1 MKKIL
6 SLLLCPCLL
15 FSAAALAEDTAA
27 AELQDTDVLATVNGT
42 ELTWADVEPVYD
54 SLVSSYGNYYDLTDS
69 ANVELFRAVAMQ
81 NKINEVIM
89 QAKIAELGIALTDE
103 EAADAENDAQT
114 DWDNAISNYISQ
126 QHSELTDESSQEDK
140 DAANAEAVQ
149 YYNDLGYSPESLKE
163 NYKLY
168 ALYDKLEA
176 TIVQDVTV
184 TDEEVEALYQ
194 ELVESDRALY
204 ENDIAAYV
212 DYNNYVDQMAM
223 YAMYDGTDSSMDY
236 AWYRPAGF
244 RAVKHRLLPVDDEL
258 MKNYQDLQARLEEQV
273 EAAEDTEDTVA
284 AEETAAAD
292 ATAEPTAE
300 ETAAADATAE
310 PTAEPVTQEQVDEAK
325 AAILAS
331 IADKIDEIY
340 AKIDEGVDFDE
351 LIAEYGVKED
361 GTASDPGMTSEPY
374 KTSGY
379 EVSSAS
385 TNYVAPFVEAA
396 FSVENVGDVSAPY
409 ISSYGVHIV
418 KYIADIPAGPI
429 EMTEEQREAK
439 RTELLT
445 SKQNELYTAT
455 MDQWNQEADITFT
468 GLTPS
473 YADIE
478 AREAAAAEE
487 AGAAA
492 SDETAADDAAAD
504 DASGED
510 NAADGE

>member
-6 SLLLCPCLL
+6 SLLLCLCLL

-42 ELTWADVEPVYD
+42 ELTWADVAPVYD

-103 EAADAENDAQT
+103 EAAAAEEDAQS
-114 DWDNAISNYISQ
+114 DWDNAISSSISQ
-126 QHSELTDESSQEDK
+126 QHSDLTDESSQEDK

-149 YYNDLGYSPESLKE
+149 YFNDLGYSPESLKE
-163 NYKLY
+163 NYKQY

-223 YAMYDGTDSSMDY
+223 YAMYYGTDSSMDY

-244 RAVKHRLLPVDDEL
+244 RAVKHILLPVDAEL
-258 MKNYQDLQARLEEQV
+258 MQTYQDLQARLEEQV
-273 EAAEDTEDTVA
+273 ESETEGDEESAAA
-284 AEETAAAD
+284 AAATEETADAE
-292 ATAEPTAE
+292 ATAEPTE
-300 ETAAADATAE
+300 
-310 PTAEPVTQEQVDEAK
+310 EPVTQEQVDEAK

-331 IADKIDEIY
+331 IAEKIDEIY
-340 AKIDEGVDFDE
+340 AKIEEGVDFDE
-351 LIAEYGVKED
+351 LIAEYGVNED

-396 FSVENVGDVSAPY
+396 FSVDNVGDVSAPY

-429 EMTEEQREAK
+429 EMTEAQREAK

-455 MDQWNQEADITFT
+455 MDQWNQEADITYT

-478 AREAAAAEE
+478 AREAAAAE
-487 AGAAA
+487 AAA
-492 SDETAADDAAAD
+492 ATADDTAADDTTAD
-504 DASGED
+504 DT
-510 NAADGE
+510 AADGE

>member
-6 SLLLCPCLL
+6 SLLLCLCLL

-42 ELTWADVEPVYD
+42 ELTWADVAPVYD

-103 EAADAENDAQT
+103 EAAAAEEDAQS
-114 DWDNAISNYISQ
+114 DWDNAISSYISQ
-126 QHSELTDESSQEDK
+126 QHSDLTDESSQEDK

-149 YYNDLGYSPESLKE
+149 YFNDLGYSPESLKE
-163 NYKLY
+163 NYKQY

-194 ELVESDRALY
+194 ELVESDRTLY

-223 YAMYDGTDSSMDY
+223 YAMYYGTDSSMDY

-244 RAVKHRLLPVDDEL
+244 RAVKHILLPVDAEL
-258 MKNYQDLQARLEEQV
+258 MQTYQDLQARLEEQV
-273 EAAEDTEDTVA
+273 ESETEGDEESAAA
-284 AEETAAAD
+284 AAATEETADAE
-292 ATAEPTAE
+292 ATAEPTE
-300 ETAAADATAE
+300 
-310 PTAEPVTQEQVDEAK
+310 EPVTQEQVDEAK

-340 AKIDEGVDFDE
+340 AKIEEGVDFDE
-351 LIAEYGVKED
+351 LIAEYGVNED

-396 FSVENVGDVSAPY
+396 FSVDNVGDVSAPY

-429 EMTEEQREAK
+429 EMTEAQREAK

-455 MDQWNQEADITFT
+455 MDQWNQEA
-468 GLTPS
+468 
-473 YADIE
+473 
-478 AREAAAAEE
+478 
-487 AGAAA
+487 
-492 SDETAADDAAAD
+492 
-504 DASGED
+504 
-510 NAADGE
+510 

>member
-6 SLLLCPCLL
+6 SLLLCLCLL

-114 DWDNAISNYISQ
+114 DWDNAISSYISQ
-126 QHSELTDESSQEDK
+126 QHSDLTDESSQEDK

-149 YYNDLGYSPESLKE
+149 YFNDLGYSPESLKE

-223 YAMYDGTDSSMDY
+223 YAMYYGTDSSMDY

-244 RAVKHRLLPVDDEL
+244 RAVKHILLPVDDEL

-284 AEETAAAD
+284 
-292 ATAEPTAE
+292 AE

-492 SDETAADDAAAD
+492 SNETAADDAAAD

>member
-6 SLLLCPCLL
+6 SLLLCLCLL

-42 ELTWADVEPVYD
+42 ELTWADVAPVYD

-103 EAADAENDAQT
+103 EAAAAEEDAQS
-114 DWDNAISNYISQ
+114 DWDNAISSYISQ
-126 QHSELTDESSQEDK
+126 QHSDLTDESSQEDK

-149 YYNDLGYSPESLKE
+149 YFNDLGYSPESLKE
-163 NYKLY
+163 NYKQY

-194 ELVESDRALY
+194 ELVESDRTLY

-223 YAMYDGTDSSMDY
+223 YAMYYGTDSSMDY

-244 RAVKHRLLPVDDEL
+244 RAVKHILLPVDAEL
-258 MKNYQDLQARLEEQV
+258 MQTYQDLQARLEEQV
-273 EAAEDTEDTVA
+273 ESATEGDEESAAA
-284 AEETAAAD
+284 AEETADAE
-292 ATAEPTAE
+292 ATAEPTE
-300 ETAAADATAE
+300 
-310 PTAEPVTQEQVDEAK
+310 EPVTQEQVDEAK

-340 AKIDEGVDFDE
+340 AKIEEGVDFDE
-351 LIAEYGVKED
+351 LIAEYGVNED

-396 FSVENVGDVSAPY
+396 FSVDNVGDVSAPY

-429 EMTEEQREAK
+429 EMTEAQREAK

-455 MDQWNQEADITFT
+455 MDQWNQEADITYT

-487 AGAAA
+487 AAATA
-492 SDETAADDAAAD
+492 DDTAADDTTAD
-504 DASGED
+504 EGTT
-510 NAADGE
+510 DGE

>member
-6 SLLLCPCLL
+6 SLLLCLCLL

-42 ELTWADVEPVYD
+42 ELTWADVAPVYD

-103 EAADAENDAQT
+103 EAAAAEEDAQS
-114 DWDNAISNYISQ
+114 DWDNAISSYISQ
-126 QHSELTDESSQEDK
+126 QHSDLTDESSQEDN

-149 YYNDLGYSPESLKE
+149 YFNDLGYSPESLKE
-163 NYKLY
+163 NYKQY

-223 YAMYDGTDSSMDY
+223 YAMYYGTDSSMDY

-244 RAVKHRLLPVDDEL
+244 RAVKHILLPVDDEL
-258 MKNYQDLQARLEEQV
+258 MQTYQDLQARLEEQV
-273 EAAEDTEDTVA
+273 ESATEGDEESAAA
-284 AEETAAAD
+284 AEETADAE
-292 ATAEPTAE
+292 ATAEPTE
-300 ETAAADATAE
+300 
-310 PTAEPVTQEQVDEAK
+310 EPVTQEQVDEAK

-340 AKIDEGVDFDE
+340 AKIEEGVDFDE
-351 LIAEYGVKED
+351 LIAEYGVNED

-396 FSVENVGDVSAPY
+396 FSVDNVGDVSAPY

-418 KYIADIPAGPI
+418 KYIANIPAGPI
-429 EMTEEQREAK
+429 EMTEAQREAK

-455 MDQWNQEADITFT
+455 MDQWNQEADITYT

-478 AREAAAAEE
+478 AREAAAAE
-487 AGAAA
+487 AAA
-492 SDETAADDAAAD
+492 ATADDTAADDTTAD
-504 DASGED
+504 EGTT
-510 NAADGE
+510 DGE

>member
-6 SLLLCPCLL
+6 SLLLCLCLL

-27 AELQDTDVLATVNGT
+27 TELQDTDVLATVNGT
-42 ELTWADVEPVYD
+42 ELTWADVAPVYD

-103 EAADAENDAQT
+103 EAAAAEEDAQS
-114 DWDNAISNYISQ
+114 DWDNAISSYISQ
-126 QHSELTDESSQEDK
+126 QHSDLTDESSQEDK

-149 YYNDLGYSPESLKE
+149 YFNDLGYSPESLKE
-163 NYKLY
+163 NYKQY

-194 ELVESDRALY
+194 ELVESDRTLY

-212 DYNNYVDQMAM
+212 DYNNYVDQMAT
-223 YAMYDGTDSSMDY
+223 YAMYYGTDSSMDY

-244 RAVKHRLLPVDDEL
+244 RAVKHILLPVDDEL
-258 MKNYQDLQARLEEQV
+258 MQTYQDLQARLEEQV
-273 EAAEDTEDTVA
+273 ESATEGDEESAAA
-284 AEETAAAD
+284 AEETADAE
-292 ATAEPTAE
+292 ATAEPTE
-300 ETAAADATAE
+300 
-310 PTAEPVTQEQVDEAK
+310 EPVTQEQVDEAK

-340 AKIDEGVDFDE
+340 AKIEEGVDFDE
-351 LIAEYGVKED
+351 LIAEYGVNED

-396 FSVENVGDVSAPY
+396 FSVDNVGDVSAPY

-429 EMTEEQREAK
+429 EMTEAQREAK

-455 MDQWNQEADITFT
+455 MDQWNQEADITYT

-478 AREAAAAEE
+478 AREAAAAE
-487 AGAAA
+487 AAA
-492 SDETAADDAAAD
+492 ATADDTAADDTTAD
-504 DASGED
+504 EGTT
-510 NAADGE
+510 DGE

>member
-6 SLLLCPCLL
+6 SLLLCLCLL

-114 DWDNAISNYISQ
+114 DWDTAISNYISQ

-223 YAMYDGTDSSMDY
+223 YAMYYGTDSSMDY

-244 RAVKHRLLPVDDEL
+244 RAVKHILLPVDDEL
-258 MKNYQDLQARLEEQV
+258 MKNYQDLQARLE
-273 EAAEDTEDTVA
+273 
-284 AEETAAAD
+284 
-292 ATAEPTAE
+292 
-300 ETAAADATAE
+300 
-310 PTAEPVTQEQVDEAK
+310 EQVDEAK

>member
-6 SLLLCPCLL
+6 SLLLCLCLL

-42 ELTWADVEPVYD
+42 ELTWADVAPVYD

-103 EAADAENDAQT
+103 EAAAAEEDAQS
-114 DWDNAISNYISQ
+114 DWDNAISSYISQ
-126 QHSELTDESSQEDK
+126 QHSDLTDESSQEDK

-149 YYNDLGYSPESLKE
+149 YFNDLGYSPESLKE
-163 NYKLY
+163 NYKQY

-194 ELVESDRALY
+194 ELVESDRTLY

-212 DYNNYVDQMAM
+212 DYNNYVDQMAT
-223 YAMYDGTDSSMDY
+223 YAMYYGTDSSMDY

-244 RAVKHRLLPVDDEL
+244 RAVKHILLPVDDEL
-258 MKNYQDLQARLEEQV
+258 MQTYQDLQARLEEQV
-273 EAAEDTEDTVA
+273 EAATEGDEESAAA
-284 AEETAAAD
+284 AEETADAE
-292 ATAEPTAE
+292 ATAEPTE
-300 ETAAADATAE
+300 
-310 PTAEPVTQEQVDEAK
+310 EPVTQEQVDEAK

-340 AKIDEGVDFDE
+340 AKIEEGVDFDE
-351 LIAEYGVKED
+351 LIAEYGVNED

-396 FSVENVGDVSAPY
+396 FSVDNVGDVSAPY

-429 EMTEEQREAK
+429 EMTEAQREAK

-455 MDQWNQEADITFT
+455 MDQWNQEADITYT

-487 AGAAA
+487 AAATA
-492 SDETAADDAAAD
+492 DDTAADDTTAD
-504 DASGED
+504 EGTT
-510 NAADGE
+510 DGE

>member
-6 SLLLCPCLL
+6 SLLLCLCLL

-42 ELTWADVEPVYD
+42 ELTWADVAPVYD

-103 EAADAENDAQT
+103 EAAAAEEDAQS
-114 DWDNAISNYISQ
+114 DWDNAISSYISQ
-126 QHSELTDESSQEDK
+126 QHSDLTDENSQEDK

-149 YYNDLGYSPESLKE
+149 YFNDLGYSPESLKE
-163 NYKLY
+163 NYKQY

-223 YAMYDGTDSSMDY
+223 YAMYYGTDSSMDY

-244 RAVKHRLLPVDDEL
+244 RAVKHILLPVDAEL
-258 MKNYQDLQARLEEQV
+258 MQTYQDLQARLEEQV
-273 EAAEDTEDTVA
+273 ESETEGDEESAAA
-284 AEETAAAD
+284 AAATEETADAE
-292 ATAEPTAE
+292 ATAEPTE
-300 ETAAADATAE
+300 
-310 PTAEPVTQEQVDEAK
+310 EPVTQEQVDEAK

-340 AKIDEGVDFDE
+340 AKIEEGVDFDE
-351 LIAEYGVKED
+351 LIAEYGVNED

-396 FSVENVGDVSAPY
+396 FSVDNVGDVSAPY

-429 EMTEEQREAK
+429 EMTEAQREAK

-455 MDQWNQEADITFT
+455 MDQWNQEADITYT

-478 AREAAAAEE
+478 AREAAAAE
-487 AGAAA
+487 AAA
-492 SDETAADDAAAD
+492 ATADDTAADDTTAD
-504 DASGED
+504 DT
-510 NAADGE
+510 AADGE

>member
-6 SLLLCPCLL
+6 SLLLCLCLL

-114 DWDNAISNYISQ
+114 DWDTAISNYISQ

-223 YAMYDGTDSSMDY
+223 YAMYYGTDSSMDY

-244 RAVKHRLLPVDDEL
+244 RAVKHILLLPSEEAQTEL
-258 MKNYQDLQARLEEQV
+258 DSLNSQLS
-273 EAAEDTEDTVA
+273 AAETDEDK
-284 AEETAAAD
+284 AEIQAQID
-292 ATAEPTAE
+292 AIFAEMEPTVE
-300 ETAAADATAE
+300 
-310 PTAEPVTQEQVDEAK
+310 
-325 AAILAS
+325 
-331 IADKIDEIY
+331 EIY
-340 AKIDEGVDFDE
+340 ARIEAGEDFDA
-351 LIAEYGVKED
+351 LIEEYGQ
-361 GTASDPGMTSEPY
+361 DPGMQ
-374 KTSGY
+374 SGDSAENGY
-379 EVSSAS
+379 YVSADS
-385 TNYVAPFVEAA
+385 TAWVQEFTDGAMSIPEIGGVSDPVRSSYGIHIIKY
-396 FSVENVGDVSAPY
+396 VGDVASGATDF
-409 ISSYGVHIV
+409 
-418 KYIADIPAGPI
+418 ADV
-429 EMTEEQREAK
+429 ETTLRETLLSTLTEEAYSAALTEWVEAVHPEYYPE
-439 RTELLT
+439 RVL
-445 SKQNELYTAT
+445 
-455 MDQWNQEADITFT
+455 
-468 GLTPS
+468 
-473 YADIE
+473 
-478 AREAAAAEE
+478 
-487 AGAAA
+487 
-492 SDETAADDAAAD
+492 
-504 DASGED
+504 
-510 NAADGE
+510 

>member
-1 MKKIL
+1 M
-6 SLLLCPCLL
+6 
-15 FSAAALAEDTAA
+15 
-27 AELQDTDVLATVNGT
+27 
-42 ELTWADVEPVYD
+42 
-54 SLVSSYGNYYDLTDS
+54 
-69 ANVELFRAVAMQ
+69 
-81 NKINEVIM
+81 
-89 QAKIAELGIALTDE
+89 
-103 EAADAENDAQT
+103 
-114 DWDNAISNYISQ
+114 
-126 QHSELTDESSQEDK
+126 
-140 DAANAEAVQ
+140 
-149 YYNDLGYSPESLKE
+149 
-163 NYKLY
+163 
-168 ALYDKLEA
+168 
-176 TIVQDVTV
+176 

-223 YAMYDGTDSSMDY
+223 YAMYYGTDSSMDY

-244 RAVKHRLLPVDDEL
+244 RAVKHILLPVDAEL
-258 MKNYQDLQARLEEQV
+258 MQTYQDLQARLEEQV
-273 EAAEDTEDTVA
+273 ESETEGDEESAAA
-284 AEETAAAD
+284 AAATEETADAE
-292 ATAEPTAE
+292 ATAEPTE
-300 ETAAADATAE
+300 
-310 PTAEPVTQEQVDEAK
+310 EPVTQEQVDEAK

-340 AKIDEGVDFDE
+340 AKIEEGVDFDE
-351 LIAEYGVKED
+351 LIAEYGVNED

-396 FSVENVGDVSAPY
+396 FSVDNVGDVSAPY

-429 EMTEEQREAK
+429 EMTEAQREAK

-455 MDQWNQEADITFT
+455 MDQWNQEADITYT

-478 AREAAAAEE
+478 AREAAAAE
-487 AGAAA
+487 AAA
-492 SDETAADDAAAD
+492 ATADDTAADDTTAD
-504 DASGED
+504 DT
-510 NAADGE
+510 AADGE

>member
-6 SLLLCPCLL
+6 SLLLCLCLL

-42 ELTWADVEPVYD
+42 ELTWADVAPVYD

-103 EAADAENDAQT
+103 EAAAAEEDAQS
-114 DWDNAISNYISQ
+114 DWDNAISSYISQ
-126 QHSELTDESSQEDK
+126 QHSDLTDESSQEDK

-149 YYNDLGYSPESLKE
+149 YFNDLGYSPESLKE
-163 NYKLY
+163 NYKQY

-194 ELVESDRALY
+194 ELVESDRTLY

-223 YAMYDGTDSSMDY
+223 YAMYYGTDSSMDY

-244 RAVKHRLLPVDDEL
+244 RAVKHILLPVDAEL
-258 MKNYQDLQARLEEQV
+258 MQTYQDLQARLEEQV
-273 EAAEDTEDTVA
+273 ESATEGDEESAAA
-284 AEETAAAD
+284 AEETADAE
-292 ATAEPTAE
+292 ATAEPTE
-300 ETAAADATAE
+300 
-310 PTAEPVTQEQVDEAK
+310 EPVTQEQVDEAK

-340 AKIDEGVDFDE
+340 AKIEEGVDFDE
-351 LIAEYGVKED
+351 LIAEYGVNED

-396 FSVENVGDVSAPY
+396 FSVDNVGDVSAPY

-429 EMTEEQREAK
+429 EMTEAQREAK

-455 MDQWNQEADITFT
+455 MDQWNQEADITYT

-478 AREAAAAEE
+478 AREAAAAE
-487 AGAAA
+487 AAA
-492 SDETAADDAAAD
+492 ATADDTAADDTTAD
-504 DASGED
+504 DT
-510 NAADGE
+510 AADGE

>member
-6 SLLLCPCLL
+6 SLLLCLCLL

-42 ELTWADVEPVYD
+42 ELTWADVAPVYD

-103 EAADAENDAQT
+103 EAAAAEEDAQS
-114 DWDNAISNYISQ
+114 DWDNAISSYISQ
-126 QHSELTDESSQEDK
+126 QHSDLTDESSQEDK

-149 YYNDLGYSPESLKE
+149 YFNDLGYSPESLKE
-163 NYKLY
+163 NYKQY

-223 YAMYDGTDSSMDY
+223 YAMYYGTDSSMDY

-244 RAVKHRLLPVDDEL
+244 RAVKHILLPVDAEL
-258 MKNYQDLQARLEEQV
+258 MQTYQDLQARLEEQV
-273 EAAEDTEDTVA
+273 ESETEGDEESAAAAAAA
-284 AEETAAAD
+284 AEETADAE
-292 ATAEPTAE
+292 ATAEPTE
-300 ETAAADATAE
+300 
-310 PTAEPVTQEQVDEAK
+310 EPVTQEQVDEAK

-340 AKIDEGVDFDE
+340 AKIEEGVDFDE
-351 LIAEYGVKED
+351 LIAEYGVNED

-396 FSVENVGDVSAPY
+396 FSVDNVGDVSAPY

-429 EMTEEQREAK
+429 EMTEAQREAK

-455 MDQWNQEADITFT
+455 MDQWNQEADITYT

-487 AGAAA
+487 AAATA
-492 SDETAADDAAAD
+492 DDTAADDTTAD
-504 DASGED
+504 DT
-510 NAADGE
+510 AADGE

>member
-6 SLLLCPCLL
+6 SLLLCLCLL

-42 ELTWADVEPVYD
+42 ELTWADVAPVYD

-103 EAADAENDAQT
+103 EAAAAEEDAQS
-114 DWDNAISNYISQ
+114 DWDNAISSYISQ
-126 QHSELTDESSQEDK
+126 QHSDLTDESSQEDK

-149 YYNDLGYSPESLKE
+149 YFNDLGYSPESLKE
-163 NYKLY
+163 NYKQY

-194 ELVESDRALY
+194 ELVESDRTLY

-223 YAMYDGTDSSMDY
+223 YAMYYGTDSSMDY

-244 RAVKHRLLPVDDEL
+244 RAVKHILLPVDAEL
-258 MKNYQDLQARLEEQV
+258 MQTYQDLQARLEEQV
-273 EAAEDTEDTVA
+273 ESETEGDEESAAAA
-284 AEETAAAD
+284 AEETADAE
-292 ATAEPTAE
+292 ATAEPTE
-300 ETAAADATAE
+300 
-310 PTAEPVTQEQVDEAK
+310 EPVTQEQVDEAK

-340 AKIDEGVDFDE
+340 AKIEEGVDFDE
-351 LIAEYGVKED
+351 LIAEYGVNED

-396 FSVENVGDVSAPY
+396 FSVDNVGDVSAPY

-429 EMTEEQREAK
+429 EMTEAQREAK

-455 MDQWNQEADITFT
+455 MDQWNQEADITYT

-487 AGAAA
+487 AAATA
-492 SDETAADDAAAD
+492 DDTAADDTTAD
-504 DASGED
+504 EGTT
-510 NAADGE
+510 DGE

>member
-6 SLLLCPCLL
+6 SLLLCLCLL

-42 ELTWADVEPVYD
+42 ELTWADVAPVYD

-103 EAADAENDAQT
+103 EAAAAEEDAQS
-114 DWDNAISNYISQ
+114 DWDNAISSYISQ
-126 QHSELTDESSQEDK
+126 QHSDLTDESSQEDK

-149 YYNDLGYSPESLKE
+149 YFNDLGYSPESLKE
-163 NYKLY
+163 NYKQY

-194 ELVESDRALY
+194 ELVESDRTLY

-223 YAMYDGTDSSMDY
+223 YAMYYGTDSSMDY

-244 RAVKHRLLPVDDEL
+244 RAVKHILLPVDTEL
-258 MKNYQDLQARLEEQV
+258 MQTYQDLQARLEEQV
-273 EAAEDTEDTVA
+273 ESATEGDEESAAAAAAA
-284 AEETAAAD
+284 AEETADAE
-292 ATAEPTAE
+292 ATAEPTE
-300 ETAAADATAE
+300 
-310 PTAEPVTQEQVDEAK
+310 EPVTQEQVDEAK

-340 AKIDEGVDFDE
+340 AKIEEGVDFDE
-351 LIAEYGVKED
+351 LIAEYGVNED

-396 FSVENVGDVSAPY
+396 FSVDNVGDVSAPY

-429 EMTEEQREAK
+429 EMTEAQREAK

-455 MDQWNQEADITFT
+455 MDQWNQEAVVFT
-468 GLTPS
+468 GLIPS

-478 AREAAAAEE
+478 AREAAAAE
-487 AGAAA
+487 AAA
-492 SDETAADDAAAD
+492 ATADDTAADDTTAD
-504 DASGED
+504 DT
-510 NAADGE
+510 AADGE

>member
-6 SLLLCPCLL
+6 SLLLCLCLL

-42 ELTWADVEPVYD
+42 ELTWADVAPVYD

-103 EAADAENDAQT
+103 EAAAAEEDAQS
-114 DWDNAISNYISQ
+114 DWDNAISSYISQ
-126 QHSELTDESSQEDK
+126 QHSDLTDESSQEDK

-149 YYNDLGYSPESLKE
+149 YFNDLGYSPESLKE
-163 NYKLY
+163 NYKQY

-194 ELVESDRALY
+194 ELVESDRTLY

-223 YAMYDGTDSSMDY
+223 YAMYYGTDSSMDY

-244 RAVKHRLLPVDDEL
+244 RAVKHILLPVDDEL
-258 MKNYQDLQARLEEQV
+258 MQTYQDLQARLEEQV
-273 EAAEDTEDTVA
+273 ESETEGDEESAAA
-284 AEETAAAD
+284 AEETADAE
-292 ATAEPTAE
+292 ATAEPTE
-300 ETAAADATAE
+300 
-310 PTAEPVTQEQVDEAK
+310 EPVTQEQVDEAK

-340 AKIDEGVDFDE
+340 AKIEEGVDFDE
-351 LIAEYGVKED
+351 LIAEYGVNED

-396 FSVENVGDVSAPY
+396 FSVDNVGDVSAPY

-429 EMTEEQREAK
+429 EMTEAQREAK

-455 MDQWNQEADITFT
+455 MDQWNQEADITYT

-478 AREAAAAEE
+478 AREAAAAE
-487 AGAAA
+487 AAA
-492 SDETAADDAAAD
+492 ATADDTAADDTTAD
-504 DASGED
+504 DT
-510 NAADGE
+510 AADGE

>member
-6 SLLLCPCLL
+6 SLLLCLCLL

-223 YAMYDGTDSSMDY
+223 YAMY
-236 AWYRPAGF
+236 
-244 RAVKHRLLPVDDEL
+244 
-258 MKNYQDLQARLEEQV
+258 
-273 EAAEDTEDTVA
+273 
-284 AEETAAAD
+284 
-292 ATAEPTAE
+292 
-300 ETAAADATAE
+300 
-310 PTAEPVTQEQVDEAK
+310 
-325 AAILAS
+325 
-331 IADKIDEIY
+331 
-340 AKIDEGVDFDE
+340 
-351 LIAEYGVKED
+351 
-361 GTASDPGMTSEPY
+361 
-374 KTSGY
+374 
-379 EVSSAS
+379 
-385 TNYVAPFVEAA
+385 
-396 FSVENVGDVSAPY
+396 
-409 ISSYGVHIV
+409 
-418 KYIADIPAGPI
+418 
-429 EMTEEQREAK
+429 
-439 RTELLT
+439 
-445 SKQNELYTAT
+445 
-455 MDQWNQEADITFT
+455 
-468 GLTPS
+468 
-473 YADIE
+473 
-478 AREAAAAEE
+478 
-487 AGAAA
+487 
-492 SDETAADDAAAD
+492 
-504 DASGED
+504 
-510 NAADGE
+510 

>member
-6 SLLLCPCLL
+6 SLLLCLCLL

-42 ELTWADVEPVYD
+42 ELTWADVAPVYD

-103 EAADAENDAQT
+103 EAAAAEEDAQS
-114 DWDNAISNYISQ
+114 DWDNAISSYISQ
-126 QHSELTDESSQEDK
+126 QHSDLTDESSQEDK

-149 YYNDLGYSPESLKE
+149 YFNDLGYSPESLKE
-163 NYKLY
+163 NYKQY

-223 YAMYDGTDSSMDY
+223 YAMYYGTDSSMDY

-244 RAVKHRLLPVDDEL
+244 RAVKHILLPVDAEL
-258 MKNYQDLQARLEEQV
+258 MQTYQDLQARLEEQV
-273 EAAEDTEDTVA
+273 ESATEGDEESAAAAAAA
-284 AEETAAAD
+284 AEETADAE
-292 ATAEPTAE
+292 ATAEPTE
-300 ETAAADATAE
+300 
-310 PTAEPVTQEQVDEAK
+310 EPVTQEQVDEAK

-340 AKIDEGVDFDE
+340 AKIEEGVDFDE

-396 FSVENVGDVSAPY
+396 FSVDNVGDVSAPY

-455 MDQWNQEADITFT
+455 MDQWNQEADITYT

-478 AREAAAAEE
+478 AREAAAAE
-487 AGAAA
+487 AAA
-492 SDETAADDAAAD
+492 TTADDTAADDTTAD
-504 DASGED
+504 DT
-510 NAADGE
+510 AADGE

>member
-6 SLLLCPCLL
+6 SLLLCLCLL

-42 ELTWADVEPVYD
+42 ELTWADVAPVYD

-103 EAADAENDAQT
+103 EAAAAEEDAQS
-114 DWDNAISNYISQ
+114 DWDNAISSYISQ
-126 QHSELTDESSQEDK
+126 QHSDLTDESSQEDK

-149 YYNDLGYSPESLKE
+149 YFNDLGYSPESLKE
-163 NYKLY
+163 NYKQY

-194 ELVESDRALY
+194 ELVESDRTLY

-223 YAMYDGTDSSMDY
+223 YAMYYGTDSSMDY

-244 RAVKHRLLPVDDEL
+244 RAVKHILLPVDAEL
-258 MKNYQDLQARLEEQV
+258 MQTYQDLQARLEEQV
-273 EAAEDTEDTVA
+273 ESATEGDEESAAAA
-284 AEETAAAD
+284 AEETADAE
-292 ATAEPTAE
+292 ATAEPTE
-300 ETAAADATAE
+300 
-310 PTAEPVTQEQVDEAK
+310 EPVTQEQVDEAK

-340 AKIDEGVDFDE
+340 AKIEEGVDFDE
-351 LIAEYGVKED
+351 LIAEYGVNED

-396 FSVENVGDVSAPY
+396 FSVDNVGDVSAPY

-429 EMTEEQREAK
+429 EMTEAQREAK

-455 MDQWNQEADITFT
+455 MDQWNQEADITYT

-478 AREAAAAEE
+478 AREAAAAE
-487 AGAAA
+487 AAA
-492 SDETAADDAAAD
+492 ANADDTADDAAAD
-504 DASGED
+504 EGAT
-510 NAADGE
+510 DGE

>member
-6 SLLLCPCLL
+6 SLLLCLCLL

-42 ELTWADVEPVYD
+42 ELTWADVAPVYD

-103 EAADAENDAQT
+103 EAAAAEEDAQS
-114 DWDNAISNYISQ
+114 DWDNAISSYISQ
-126 QHSELTDESSQEDK
+126 QHSDLTDESSQEDK

-149 YYNDLGYSPESLKE
+149 YFNDLGYSPESLKE
-163 NYKLY
+163 NYKQY

-223 YAMYDGTDSSMDY
+223 YAMYYGTDSSMDY

-244 RAVKHRLLPVDDEL
+244 RAVKHILLPVDAEL
-258 MKNYQDLQARLEEQV
+258 MQTYQDLQARLEEQV
-273 EAAEDTEDTVA
+273 ESETEGDEESAAA
-284 AEETAAAD
+284 AEETADAE
-292 ATAEPTAE
+292 ATAEPTE
-300 ETAAADATAE
+300 
-310 PTAEPVTQEQVDEAK
+310 EPVTQEQVDEAK

-340 AKIDEGVDFDE
+340 AKIEEGVDFDE
-351 LIAEYGVKED
+351 LIAEYGVNED
-361 GTASDPGMTSEPY
+361 GTASDPGMTSDPY

-396 FSVENVGDVSAPY
+396 FSVDNVGDVSAPY

-429 EMTEEQREAK
+429 EMTEAQREAK

-455 MDQWNQEADITFT
+455 MDQWNQEADITYT

-478 AREAAAAEE
+478 AREAAAAE
-487 AGAAA
+487 AAA
-492 SDETAADDAAAD
+492 ATADDTAADDTTAD
-504 DASGED
+504 EGTT
-510 NAADGE
+510 DGE

>member
-6 SLLLCPCLL
+6 SLLLCLCLL

-42 ELTWADVEPVYD
+42 ELTWADVAPVYD

-103 EAADAENDAQT
+103 EAAAAEEDAQS
-114 DWDNAISNYISQ
+114 DWDNAISSYISQ
-126 QHSELTDESSQEDK
+126 QHSDLTDESSQEDK

-149 YYNDLGYSPESLKE
+149 YFNDLGYSPESLKE
-163 NYKLY
+163 NYKQY

-223 YAMYDGTDSSMDY
+223 YAMYYGTDSSMDY

-244 RAVKHRLLPVDDEL
+244 RAVKHILLPVDAEL
-258 MKNYQDLQARLEEQV
+258 MQTYQDLQARLEEQV
-273 EAAEDTEDTVA
+273 ESETEGDEESAAA
-284 AEETAAAD
+284 AAATEETADAE
-292 ATAEPTAE
+292 ATAEPTE
-300 ETAAADATAE
+300 
-310 PTAEPVTQEQVDEAK
+310 EPVTQEQVDEAK

-340 AKIDEGVDFDE
+340 AKIEEGVDFDE
-351 LIAEYGVKED
+351 LIAEYGVNED

-396 FSVENVGDVSAPY
+396 FSVDNVGDVSAPY

-429 EMTEEQREAK
+429 EMTEAQREAK

-455 MDQWNQEADITFT
+455 MDQWNQEADITYT

-487 AGAAA
+487 AAATA
-492 SDETAADDAAAD
+492 DDTAADDTTAD
-504 DASGED
+504 DT
-510 NAADGE
+510 AADGE

>member
-6 SLLLCPCLL
+6 SLLLCLCLL

-42 ELTWADVEPVYD
+42 ELTWADVAPVYD

-103 EAADAENDAQT
+103 EAAAAEEDAQS
-114 DWDNAISNYISQ
+114 DWDNAISSYISQ
-126 QHSELTDESSQEDK
+126 QHSDLTDESSQEDK

-149 YYNDLGYSPESLKE
+149 YFNDLGYSPESLKE
-163 NYKLY
+163 NYKQY

-223 YAMYDGTDSSMDY
+223 YAMYYGTDSSMDY

-244 RAVKHRLLPVDDEL
+244 RAVKHILLPVDAEL
-258 MKNYQDLQARLEEQV
+258 MQTYQDLQARLEEQV
-273 EAAEDTEDTVA
+273 ESATEGDEESAAA
-284 AEETAAAD
+284 AEETADAE
-292 ATAEPTAE
+292 ATAEPTE
-300 ETAAADATAE
+300 
-310 PTAEPVTQEQVDEAK
+310 EPVTQEQVDEAK

-340 AKIDEGVDFDE
+340 AKIEEGVDFDE
-351 LIAEYGVKED
+351 LIAEYGVNED

-396 FSVENVGDVSAPY
+396 FSVDNVGDVSAPY

-429 EMTEEQREAK
+429 EMTEAQREAK

-455 MDQWNQEADITFT
+455 MDQWNQEADITYT

-487 AGAAA
+487 AAATA
-492 SDETAADDAAAD
+492 DDTAADDTTAD
-504 DASGED
+504 EGTT
-510 NAADGE
+510 DGE

>member
-6 SLLLCPCLL
+6 SLLLCLCLL

-42 ELTWADVEPVYD
+42 ELTWADVQPVYD

-103 EAADAENDAQT
+103 EAAAAEEDAQS
-114 DWDNAISNYISQ
+114 DWDNAISSYISQ
-126 QHSELTDESSQEDK
+126 QHSDLTDESSQEDK

-149 YYNDLGYSPESLKE
+149 YFNDLGYSPESLKE
-163 NYKLY
+163 NYKQY

-194 ELVESDRALY
+194 ELVESDRTLY

-212 DYNNYVDQMAM
+212 DYNNYVDQMAT
-223 YAMYDGTDSSMDY
+223 YAMYYGTDSSMDY

-244 RAVKHRLLPVDDEL
+244 RAVKHILLPVDDEL
-258 MKNYQDLQARLEEQV
+258 MQTYQDLQARLEEQV
-273 EAAEDTEDTVA
+273 EAATEGDEESAAA
-284 AEETAAAD
+284 AEETADAE
-292 ATAEPTAE
+292 ATAEPTE
-300 ETAAADATAE
+300 
-310 PTAEPVTQEQVDEAK
+310 EPVTQEQVDEAK

-340 AKIDEGVDFDE
+340 AKIEEGVDFDE
-351 LIAEYGVKED
+351 LIAEYGVNED

-396 FSVENVGDVSAPY
+396 FSVDNVGDVSAPY

-429 EMTEEQREAK
+429 EMTEAQREAK

-455 MDQWNQEADITFT
+455 MDQWNQEADITYT

-478 AREAAAAEE
+478 AREAAAAE
-487 AGAAA
+487 AAA
-492 SDETAADDAAAD
+492 ATADDTAADDTTAD
-504 DASGED
+504 EGTT
-510 NAADGE
+510 DGE

>member
-6 SLLLCPCLL
+6 SLLLCLCLL

-42 ELTWADVEPVYD
+42 ELTWADVAPVYD

-103 EAADAENDAQT
+103 EAAAAEEDAQS
-114 DWDNAISNYISQ
+114 DWDNAISSYISQ
-126 QHSELTDESSQEDK
+126 QHSDLTDESSQEDK

-149 YYNDLGYSPESLKE
+149 YFNDLGYSPESLKE
-163 NYKLY
+163 NYKQY

-204 ENDIAAYV
+204 ESDIAAYV
-212 DYNNYVDQMAM
+212 DYNNYVDQMAT
-223 YAMYDGTDSSMDY
+223 YAMYYGTDSSMDY

-244 RAVKHRLLPVDDEL
+244 RAVKHILLPVDDEL
-258 MKNYQDLQARLEEQV
+258 MQTYQDLQARLEEQV
-273 EAAEDTEDTVA
+273 EAATEGDEESAAA
-284 AEETAAAD
+284 AEETADAE
-292 ATAEPTAE
+292 ATAEPTE
-300 ETAAADATAE
+300 
-310 PTAEPVTQEQVDEAK
+310 EPVTQEQVDEAK

-340 AKIDEGVDFDE
+340 AKIEEGVDFDE
-351 LIAEYGVKED
+351 LIAEYGVNED

-396 FSVENVGDVSAPY
+396 FSVDNVGDVSAPY

-429 EMTEEQREAK
+429 EMTEAQREAK

-455 MDQWNQEADITFT
+455 MDQWNQEADITYT

-478 AREAAAAEE
+478 AREAAAAE
-487 AGAAA
+487 AAA
-492 SDETAADDAAAD
+492 ATADDTAADDTTAD
-504 DASGED
+504 DT
-510 NAADGE
+510 AADGE

>member
-1 MKKIL
+1 M
-6 SLLLCPCLL
+6 
-15 FSAAALAEDTAA
+15 
-27 AELQDTDVLATVNGT
+27 LATVNGT
-42 ELTWADVEPVYD
+42 ELTWADVAPVYD

-103 EAADAENDAQT
+103 EAAAAEEDAQS
-114 DWDNAISNYISQ
+114 DWDNAISSYISQ
-126 QHSELTDESSQEDK
+126 QHSDLTDESSQEDK

-149 YYNDLGYSPESLKE
+149 YFNDLGYSPESLKE
-163 NYKLY
+163 NYKQY

-223 YAMYDGTDSSMDY
+223 YAMYYGTDSSMDY

-244 RAVKHRLLPVDDEL
+244 RAVKHILLPVDAEL
-258 MKNYQDLQARLEEQV
+258 MQTYQDLQARLEEQV
-273 EAAEDTEDTVA
+273 ESETEGDEESAAA
-284 AEETAAAD
+284 AAATEETADAE
-292 ATAEPTAE
+292 ATAEPTE
-300 ETAAADATAE
+300 
-310 PTAEPVTQEQVDEAK
+310 EPVTQEQVDEAK

-340 AKIDEGVDFDE
+340 AKIEEGVDFDE
-351 LIAEYGVKED
+351 LIAEYGVNED

-396 FSVENVGDVSAPY
+396 FSVDNVGDVSAPY

-429 EMTEEQREAK
+429 EMTEAQREAK

-455 MDQWNQEADITFT
+455 MDRWNQEADITYT

-487 AGAAA
+487 AAATA
-492 SDETAADDAAAD
+492 DDTAADDTTAD
-504 DASGED
+504 EGTT
-510 NAADGE
+510 DGE

>member
-6 SLLLCPCLL
+6 SLLLCLCLL

-42 ELTWADVEPVYD
+42 ELTWADVAPVYD

-103 EAADAENDAQT
+103 EAAAAEEDAQS
-114 DWDNAISNYISQ
+114 DWDNAISSYISQ
-126 QHSELTDESSQEDK
+126 QHSDLTDESSQEDK

-149 YYNDLGYSPESLKE
+149 YFNDLGYSPESLKE
-163 NYKLY
+163 NYKQY

-204 ENDIAAYV
+204 ESDIAAYV
-212 DYNNYVDQMAM
+212 DYNNYVDQMAT
-223 YAMYDGTDSSMDY
+223 YAMYYGTDSSMDY

-244 RAVKHRLLPVDDEL
+244 RAVKHILLPVDDEL
-258 MKNYQDLQARLEEQV
+258 MQTYQDLQARLEEQV
-273 EAAEDTEDTVA
+273 EAATEGDEESAAA
-284 AEETAAAD
+284 AEETADAE
-292 ATAEPTAE
+292 ATAEPTE
-300 ETAAADATAE
+300 
-310 PTAEPVTQEQVDEAK
+310 EPVTQEQVDEAK

-340 AKIDEGVDFDE
+340 AKIEEGVDFDE
-351 LIAEYGVKED
+351 LIAEYGVNED

-396 FSVENVGDVSAPY
+396 FSVDNVGDVSAPY

-429 EMTEEQREAK
+429 EMTEAQREAK

-455 MDQWNQEADITFT
+455 MDQWNQEADITYT

-487 AGAAA
+487 AAATA
-492 SDETAADDAAAD
+492 DDTAADDTTAD
-504 DASGED
+504 EGTT
-510 NAADGE
+510 DGE

>member
-6 SLLLCPCLL
+6 SLLLCLCLL

-42 ELTWADVEPVYD
+42 ELTWADVAPVYD

-103 EAADAENDAQT
+103 EAAAAEEDAQS
-114 DWDNAISNYISQ
+114 DWDNAISSYISQ
-126 QHSELTDESSQEDK
+126 QHSDLTDESSQEDK

-149 YYNDLGYSPESLKE
+149 YFNDLGYSPESLKE
-163 NYKLY
+163 NYKQY

-194 ELVESDRALY
+194 ELVESDRTLY

-212 DYNNYVDQMAM
+212 DYNNYVDQMAT
-223 YAMYDGTDSSMDY
+223 YAMYYGTDSSMDY

-244 RAVKHRLLPVDDEL
+244 RAVKHILLPVDDEL
-258 MKNYQDLQARLEEQV
+258 MQTYQDLQARLEEQV
-273 EAAEDTEDTVA
+273 EAATEGDEESAAA
-284 AEETAAAD
+284 AEETADAE
-292 ATAEPTAE
+292 ATAEPTE
-300 ETAAADATAE
+300 
-310 PTAEPVTQEQVDEAK
+310 EPVTQEQVDEAK

-340 AKIDEGVDFDE
+340 AKIEEGVDFDE
-351 LIAEYGVKED
+351 LIAEYGVNED

-396 FSVENVGDVSAPY
+396 FSVDNVGDVSAPY

-429 EMTEEQREAK
+429 EMTEAQREAK

-455 MDQWNQEADITFT
+455 MDQWNQEADITYT

-478 AREAAAAEE
+478 AREAAAAE
-487 AGAAA
+487 AAA
-492 SDETAADDAAAD
+492 ATADDTAADDTTAD
-504 DASGED
+504 DTAV
-510 NAADGE
+510 DGE

>member
-6 SLLLCPCLL
+6 SLLLCLCLL

-42 ELTWADVEPVYD
+42 ELTWADVAPVYD

-103 EAADAENDAQT
+103 EAAAAEEDAQS
-114 DWDNAISNYISQ
+114 DWDNAISSYISQ
-126 QHSELTDESSQEDK
+126 QHSDLTDESSQEDK

-149 YYNDLGYSPESLKE
+149 YFNDLGYSPESLKE
-163 NYKLY
+163 NYKQY

-194 ELVESDRALY
+194 ELVESDRTLY

-223 YAMYDGTDSSMDY
+223 YAMYYGTDSSMDY

-244 RAVKHRLLPVDDEL
+244 RAVKHILLPVDAEL
-258 MKNYQDLQARLEEQV
+258 MQTYQDLQARLEEQV
-273 EAAEDTEDTVA
+273 EAATEGDEESAAA
-284 AEETAAAD
+284 AEETADAE
-292 ATAEPTAE
+292 ATAEPTE
-300 ETAAADATAE
+300 
-310 PTAEPVTQEQVDEAK
+310 EPVTQEQVDEAK

-340 AKIDEGVDFDE
+340 AKIEEGVDFDE
-351 LIAEYGVKED
+351 LIAEYGVNED

-396 FSVENVGDVSAPY
+396 FSVDNVGDVSAPY

-429 EMTEEQREAK
+429 EMTEAQREAK

-455 MDQWNQEADITFT
+455 MDQWNQEADITYT

-478 AREAAAAEE
+478 AREAAAAE
-487 AGAAA
+487 AAA
-492 SDETAADDAAAD
+492 ATADDTAADDTTAD
-504 DASGED
+504 EGTT
-510 NAADGE
+510 DGE

>member
-6 SLLLCPCLL
+6 SLLLCLCLL

-42 ELTWADVEPVYD
+42 ELTWADVAPVYD

-103 EAADAENDAQT
+103 EAAAAEEDAQS
-114 DWDNAISNYISQ
+114 DWDNAISSYISQ
-126 QHSELTDESSQEDK
+126 QHSDLTDESSQEDK

-149 YYNDLGYSPESLKE
+149 YFNDLGYSPESLKE
-163 NYKLY
+163 NYKQY

-223 YAMYDGTDSSMDY
+223 YAMYYGTDSSMDY

-244 RAVKHRLLPVDDEL
+244 RAVKHILLPVDAEL
-258 MKNYQDLQARLEEQV
+258 MQTYQDLQARLEEQV
-273 EAAEDTEDTVA
+273 ESETEGDEESAAAAAAA
-284 AEETAAAD
+284 AEETADAE
-292 ATAEPTAE
+292 ATAEPTE
-300 ETAAADATAE
+300 
-310 PTAEPVTQEQVDEAK
+310 EPVTQEQVDEAK

-340 AKIDEGVDFDE
+340 AKIEEGVDFDE
-351 LIAEYGVKED
+351 LIAEYGVNED

-396 FSVENVGDVSAPY
+396 FSVDNVGDVSAPY

-429 EMTEEQREAK
+429 EMTEAQREAK

-455 MDQWNQEADITFT
+455 MDQWNQEADITYT

-478 AREAAAAEE
+478 AREAATAE
-487 AGAAA
+487 AAA
-492 SDETAADDAAAD
+492 ATADDTAADDTTAD
-504 DASGED
+504 DT
-510 NAADGE
+510 AADGE